1 MISDKTM
8 PSDKKDVHEFWN
20 KHSCGE
26 ELYLATEEI
35 EGYQQQLRIRYELEP
50 FIPIFAEFDR
60 WRDADVL
67 EIGVGL
73 GADHQ
78 RLAESGARLSG
89 IDLTER
95 AVSHT
100 QRRLNLLGH
109 ASNLHVADAEQLP
122 FPENVFDLVYSWGV
136 LHHSP
141 NTQAAINEVW
151 RVLRPGGSARIM
163 IYNKYSVIGLM
174 LWLRYGLFRLKPW
187 LSLEHLYSNYLESP
201 GTKAYT
207 YEAASTLF
215 KKFDNVEID
224 SVLTHGD
231 LLSSS
236 AGQRHQGTLLNL
248 ARRIWPRQL
257 IRWAFPKSGLFLMI
271 KAKKPLLA
279 QSLQL

>member
-1 MISDKTM
+1 M
-8 PSDKKDVHEFWN
+8 SDKKKEPEFWN
-20 KHSCGE
+20 KQSCGE
-26 ELYLATEEI
+26 ELYLASEET
-35 EGYQQQLRIRYELEP
+35 EGYQQQLKIRYELEP
-50 FIPIFAEFDR
+50 FIPLFAEFDR
-60 WRDADVL
+60 WKGADVL
-67 EIGVGL
+67 EVGVGL

-78 RLAESGARLSG
+78 SFAEAGASLSG

-100 QRRLNLLGH
+100 QRRLKLLGH
-109 ASNLHVADAEQLP
+109 ASNLQVADAERLP
-122 FPENVFDLVYSWGV
+122 FQENSFDLVYSWGV

-151 RVLRPGGSARIM
+151 RVLRPGGSSRIM

-207 YEAASTLF
+207 YHSARELF
-215 KKFDNVEID
+215 KQFENVEID

-236 AGQRHQGTLLNL
+236 AGQRHEGAILNL
-248 ARRIWPRQL
+248 ARRIWPRRL
-257 IRWAFPKSGLFLMI
+257 IRWAFPKNGLFLMI
-271 KAKKPLLA
+271 KAKKSSSAKPV
-279 QSLQL
+279 Q